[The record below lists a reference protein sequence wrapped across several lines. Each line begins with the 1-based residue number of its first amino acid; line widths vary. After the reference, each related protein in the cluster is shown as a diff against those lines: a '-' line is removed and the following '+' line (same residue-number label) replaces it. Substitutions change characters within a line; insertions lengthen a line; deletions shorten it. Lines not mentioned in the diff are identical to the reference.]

1 MEFTPEMLAIPS
13 TLKDKPY
20 NDLQIGTFIGFGVTY
35 FVATLFLV
43 FRYMQA
49 FKITKKVELDLAI
62 LTISWVLALVYFIT
76 MYQLMAFG
84 WARHVAELVP
94 IDFVH
99 FNKGLLPNTLTYLIT
114 PAVTKMAMCAVLYRI
129 SPSRTYRFIVIAIA
143 VAIFIYTLVLTSI
156 TGGPCNPLKTGTTK
170 CLENVALSQ
179 AVLNIASDLAVIAVP
194 IPTIHKIQTSLKQKI
209 LVGALLCL
217 GSGVVV
223 CSIVR
228 LPQVLALDTS
238 PGSTVDITYEEGV
251 LGVWSIIEVNLGIVC
266 GCGMRLKQLIQRYWP
281 KLGMGSWG
289 SSAKRSQVTHDTS
302 GMRTGEFGNGD
313 GHVHGTKQDGK
324 YQLHSIQKGNKDET
338 FVTVE
343 DGGSTDSILR

>member
-1 MEFTPEMLAIPS
+1 
-13 TLKDKPY
+13 
-20 NDLQIGTFIGFGVTY
+20 
-35 FVATLFLV
+35 
-43 FRYMQA
+43 
-49 FKITKKVELDLAI
+49 
-62 LTISWVLALVYFIT
+62 

-84 WARHVAELVP
+84 WARHTSELMP
-94 IDFVH
+94 IDFVN

-129 SPSRTYRFIVIAIA
+129 SPSRAYRIIVIGIA
-143 VAIFIYTLVLTSI
+143 LAIFAYTLTLTSI

-194 IPTIHKIQTSLKQKI
+194 IPTIHKIQTSLKQKCF
-209 LVGALLCL
+209 VGALLCL

-238 PGSTVDITYEEGV
+238 DPTVDITYQEGV

-281 KLGMGSWG
+281 RLGMGSWG
-289 SSAKRSQVTHDTS
+289 SSAKRSQNGTYGTS
-302 GMRTGEFGNGD
+302 GMRTGDGSWMDTGMGAGA

-338 FVTVE
+338 FVNVE
-343 DGGSTDSILR
+343 DGGDGGSTDSILR

>member
-1 MEFTPEMLAIPS
+1 MS
-13 TLKDKPY
+13 
-20 NDLQIGTFIGFGVTY
+20 
-35 FVATLFLV
+35 
-43 FRYMQA
+43 
-49 FKITKKVELDLAI
+49 
-62 LTISWVLALVYFIT
+62 
-76 MYQLMAFG
+76 FG
-84 WARHVAELVP
+84 WARHAAELVP
-94 IDFVH
+94 VDFIN

-114 PAVTKMAMCAVLYRI
+114 PSVTKMAMCAVLFRI
-129 SPSRTYRFIVIAIA
+129 SPSRSYRIGIIAIA

-170 CLENVALSQ
+170 CLENVALSH
-179 AVLNIASDLAVIAVP
+179 AVLNIASDLAVIAAP
-194 IPTIHKIQTSLKQKI
+194 IPTIHSIQTSFKQKC

-266 GCGMRLKQLIQRYWP
+266 GCGMRLKQLIVRYLP
-281 KLGMGSWG
+281 RLGMGSWG
-289 SSAKRSQVTHDTS
+289 SSAKRSQGNTS
-302 GMRTGEFGNGD
+302 GMQTGDFASRSENG

-324 YQLHSIQKGNKDET
+324 YQLHSIQKGGKDET
-338 FVTVE
+338 FVNVE